1 MKIRRFDEGEDSINI
16 SNERVVEIIKELTS
30 MSSDID
36 SKAKTVNSL
45 LSELE
50 NYRSNS
56 KKSNNQIDDAS
67 LSMDS
72 VKSKLDESTSL
83 IDSIINLLKDYNE
96 GGEKFLY

>member
-1 MKIRRFDEGEDSINI
+1 MKIRRFNEAEESINI
-16 SNERVVEIIKELTS
+16 SNERVGEIIKELS
-30 MSSDID
+30 SLSSDID
-36 SKAKTVNSL
+36 SKAKMINGL

-83 IDSIINLLKDYNE
+83 IDNIINLLKDYNE